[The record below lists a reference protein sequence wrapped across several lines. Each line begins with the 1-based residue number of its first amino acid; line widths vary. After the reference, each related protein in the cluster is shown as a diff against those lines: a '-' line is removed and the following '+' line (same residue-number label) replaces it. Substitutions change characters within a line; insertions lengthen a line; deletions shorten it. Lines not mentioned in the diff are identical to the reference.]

1 MAGKKRNETVDE
13 WAERVRLQDVVDDH
27 FLQMYRADPRHRE
40 RYRELLME
48 RHIRALDQHT
58 AQAREHPQAPTDIR
72 AETSIENPTAELI
85 KFLSA
90 LPPDCDIAV
99 FADEV
104 DDEMKEHCVHMVG
117 GRFVLPELNHDLR
130 AVRIID
136 FINRYNH
143 DGDINRAKTVSRIEN
158 QAIIKFFRYYAP
170 DGIQDFRAAAL
181 NKARN
186 KIRDEQRDDS

>member
-1 MAGKKRNETVDE
+1 MAGKKKTETVDE
-13 WAERVRLQDVVDDH
+13 WAERVRLQDVVDDY
-27 FLQMYRADPRHRE
+27 FFRLYRADPRHRD
-40 RYRELLME
+40 RYRELLIE
-48 RHIRALDQHT
+48 RHIRALDRHM
-58 AQAREHPQAPTDIR
+58 AKARERPPAPTDILM
-72 AETSIENPTAELI
+72 ETSIENPTVELI
-85 KFLSA
+85 SFLSA

-104 DDEMKEHCVHMVG
+104 DDEMKEHCAHMVG

-136 FINRYNH
+136 FINRHNH

-158 QAIIKFFRYYAP
+158 QAIVNFFRYYTP
-170 DGIQDFRAAAL
+170 DGIRAFREAAL
-181 NKARN
+181 SKARN